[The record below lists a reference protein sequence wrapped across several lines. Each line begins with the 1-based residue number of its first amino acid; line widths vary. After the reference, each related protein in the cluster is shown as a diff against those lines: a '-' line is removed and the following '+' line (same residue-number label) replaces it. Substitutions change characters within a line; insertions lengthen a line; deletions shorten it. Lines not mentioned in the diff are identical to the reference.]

1 MWSPWH
7 ITLGLHRM
15 PFPGTKYAQFFP
27 LLQVQADSV
36 ENLLQ
41 AANYFELDTHA
52 THLWQPSI
60 WHLSHAPSTNSG
72 ENDFS
77 PFRQYTTEKPR
88 WQSFSGI
95 MFCGRREVHFKLIYD
110 LWKKLK
116 TCLTAPGS
124 IALTAP
130 LQNPCESLL
139 GPIMVLPPPGPGI
152 QCLHL
157 AFRTIESI

>member
-1 MWSPWH
+1 
-7 ITLGLHRM
+7 M
-15 PFPGTKYAQFFP
+15 PFSGTKYAQSFP

-41 AANYFELDTHA
+41 TANYFELDTHA

-60 WHLSHAPSTNSG
+60 WHLSRAPSTNSG

-110 LWKKLK
+110 LWGKKK
-116 TCLTAPGS
+116 KSWKHAS
-124 IALTAP
+124 
-130 LQNPCESLL
+130 
-139 GPIMVLPPPGPGI
+139 
-152 QCLHL
+152 LHL
-157 AFRTIESI
+157 EAWHALLPCKIHLRASQALSGCCLLPGQASRASSCHSEPWNQFRESKTPVT

>member
-7 ITLGLHRM
+7 ISLGMRIM
-15 PFPGTKYAQFFP
+15 PFSGTKYAQFFP

-41 AANYFELDTHA
+41 TANYFELDTHA
-52 THLWQPSI
+52 THLWQPRI
-60 WHLSHAPSTNSG
+60 WHLSRAPSTNSG

-77 PFRQYTTEKPR
+77 PFRQYTTAKPQ

-110 LWKKLK
+110 LWKKKLK
-116 TCLTAPGS
+116 TSLTAPGS
-124 IALTAP
+124 TAP
-130 LQNPCESLL
+130 LQNPFEELS
-139 GPIMVLPPPGPGI
+139 GPMVMPPPPGPAI
-152 QCLHL
+152 QCQLL
-157 AFRTIESI
+157 AFWTVESI